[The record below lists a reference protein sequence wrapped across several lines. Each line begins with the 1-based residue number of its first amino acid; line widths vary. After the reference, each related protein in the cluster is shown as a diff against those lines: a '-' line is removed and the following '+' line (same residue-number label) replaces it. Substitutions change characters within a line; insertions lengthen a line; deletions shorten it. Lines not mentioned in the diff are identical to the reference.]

1 MDKEEWNTFAK
12 DYYESQKESSTT
24 IIEDV
29 VAYLKSEDLLP
40 AVSFADVAGGAGRYL
55 PLAKETEQYELI
67 DFSEEMLVYAEHEAQ
82 VLGLNNCQFI
92 LQDFTNFLQE
102 EKTYEVVFSAAN
114 PALVSC
120 EQLEKL
126 RGKAMRACLIL
137 RVVSSEDSVFVPL
150 ERYLGIEESDPNTS
164 STIMDR
170 FETYLSKKHLSYKI
184 TEFTYDS
191 WEEVTASFLQA
202 YYEEMQDDPRFQSA
216 LQELFKKSETIQSTN
231 KLTYRLLTIY

>member
-1 MDKEEWNTFAK
+1 MNLFFR
-12 DYYESQKESSTT
+12 Q
-24 IIEDV
+24 
-29 VAYLKSEDLLP
+29 
-40 AVSFADVAGGAGRYL
+40 R
-55 PLAKETEQYELI
+55 
-67 DFSEEMLVYAEHEAQ
+67 
-82 VLGLNNCQFI
+82 
-92 LQDFTNFLQE
+92 
-102 EKTYEVVFSAAN
+102 N

-170 FETYLSKKHLSYKI
+170 FETYLSKKHLSYKR

-191 WEEVTASFLQA
+191 QEEVTPSFLRA

-216 LQELFKKSETIQSTN
+216 LQELFKNSETIQSTN

>member
-24 IIEDV
+24 IVEDI

-40 AVSFADVAGGAGRYL
+40 AGSFADVAGGAGRYL
-55 PLAKETEQYELI
+55 PLAKEIEQYELI

-92 LQDFTNFLQE
+92 LQDLASFLQE
-102 EKTYEVVFSAAN
+102 EKTYELVFSAAN
-114 PALVSC
+114 PALASC

-126 RGKAMRACLIL
+126 RGKATRACLIL
-137 RVVSSEDSVFVPL
+137 RVVSSEDNVFVPL
-150 ERYLGIEESDPNTS
+150 ERHLGIEESDPNTS
-164 STIMDR
+164 PTIMDR
-170 FETYLSKKHLSYKI
+170 FETYLAKKHLSYKR

-191 WEEVTASFLQA
+191 QEEVTASFLRA

-216 LQELFKKSETIQSTN
+216 LQELFKNSETIQSTN

>member
-24 IIEDV
+24 IVEDI

-40 AVSFADVAGGAGRYL
+40 AGSFADVAGGAGRYL
-55 PLAKETEQYELI
+55 PLAKEIEQYELI

-82 VLGLNNCQFI
+82 VLRLNNCQFI
-92 LQDFTNFLQE
+92 LQDFSNFLQE
-102 EKTYEVVFSAAN
+102 EKTYELVFSAAN

-126 RGKAMRACLIL
+126 RRKATRACLIL
-137 RVVSSEDSVFVPL
+137 RVVSSEDNVFVPL
-150 ERYLGIEESDPNTS
+150 ERHLRIEESDPNTS
-164 STIMDR
+164 PTIMDR
-170 FETYLSKKHLSYKI
+170 FETYLAKKHLSYKR

-191 WEEVTASFLQA
+191 QEEVTASFLRA

-216 LQELFKKSETIQSTN
+216 LQELFKNSETIQSTN

>member
-12 DYYESQKESSTT
+12 DYYDSQKESSTT
-24 IIEDV
+24 IVEDV
-29 VAYLKSEDLLP
+29 VAYLRSEDLLP
-40 AVSFADVAGGAGRYL
+40 AGSFADVAGGAGRYL
-55 PLAKETEQYELI
+55 PLAKEIEHYELI

-92 LQDFTNFLQE
+92 LQDFSNFLQE
-102 EKTYEVVFSAAN
+102 EKTYELVFSAAN

-126 RGKAMRACLIL
+126 RGKATRACLIL
-137 RVVSSEDSVFVPL
+137 RVVSSEDNVFVPL
-150 ERYLGIEESDPNTS
+150 EKHLGIKESDPNTS
-164 STIMDR
+164 PTIMDR
-170 FETYLSKKHLSYKI
+170 FETYLSKKHLSYKR

-191 WEEVTASFLQA
+191 QEEVTPSFLRA

-216 LQELFKKSETIQSTN
+216 LQELFKNSETIQSTN

>member
-24 IIEDV
+24 IVEDI

-40 AVSFADVAGGAGRYL
+40 ASSFADVAGGAGRYL
-55 PLAKETEQYELI
+55 PLAKEIEQYELI

-102 EKTYEVVFSAAN
+102 EKTYELVFSAAN

-126 RGKAMRACLIL
+126 RGKATRACLIL
-137 RVVSSEDSVFVPL
+137 RVVSSEDNVFVPL
-150 ERYLGIEESDPNTS
+150 ERHLGIEESDPNTS
-164 STIMDR
+164 PTIMDR
-170 FETYLSKKHLSYKI
+170 FETYLSKKHLSYKRS
-184 TEFTYDS
+184 EFTYDS
-191 WEEVTASFLQA
+191 QEEVTPSFLRT

-216 LQELFKKSETIQSTN
+216 LQELFKNSETIQSTN

>member
-24 IIEDV
+24 IVEDI

-40 AVSFADVAGGAGRYL
+40 AGSFADVAGGAGRYL
-55 PLAKETEQYELI
+55 PLAKEIEHYELI

-82 VLGLNNCQFI
+82 ILGLNNCQFI

-102 EKTYEVVFSAAN
+102 EKTYELVFSAAN

-126 RGKAMRACLIL
+126 RGKATRACLIL
-137 RVVSSEDSVFVPL
+137 RVVSSEDNVFVPL
-150 ERYLGIEESDPNTS
+150 ERHLGIEESDPNTS
-164 STIMDR
+164 PTIMDR
-170 FETYLSKKHLSYKI
+170 FETYLAKKHLSYKR

-191 WEEVTASFLQA
+191 QEEVTPSFLRA

-216 LQELFKKSETIQSTN
+216 LQELFKNSETIQSTN

>member
-24 IIEDV
+24 IVEDI

-40 AVSFADVAGGAGRYL
+40 AGSFADVAGGAGRYL
-55 PLAKETEQYELI
+55 PLAKEIEKYELI

-92 LQDFTNFLQE
+92 LQDFSNFLQE
-102 EKTYEVVFSAAN
+102 EKTYELVFSAAN

-126 RGKAMRACLIL
+126 RGKATRACLIL
-137 RVVSSEDSVFVPL
+137 RVVSSEDNVFVPL
-150 ERYLGIEESDPNTS
+150 ERHLGIEESDPNTS
-164 STIMDR
+164 PTIMDR
-170 FETYLSKKHLSYKI
+170 FETYLAKKHLSYKR

-191 WEEVTASFLQA
+191 QEEVTPSFLRA

-216 LQELFKKSETIQSTN
+216 LQELFKNSETIQSTN

>member
-1 MDKEEWNTFAK
+1 K

-24 IIEDV
+24 IVEDI

-40 AVSFADVAGGAGRYL
+40 AGSFADVAGGAGRYL
-55 PLAKETEQYELI
+55 PLAKEIEKYELI

-92 LQDFTNFLQE
+92 LQDFSNFLQE
-102 EKTYEVVFSAAN
+102 EKTYELVFSAAN

-126 RGKAMRACLIL
+126 RGKATRACLIL
-137 RVVSSEDSVFVPL
+137 RVVSSEDNVFVPL
-150 ERYLGIEESDPNTS
+150 ERHLGIEESDPNTS
-164 STIMDR
+164 PTIMDR
-170 FETYLSKKHLSYKI
+170 FETYLSKKHLSYKR

-191 WEEVTASFLQA
+191 QEEVTPSFLRA

-216 LQELFKKSETIQSTN
+216 LQELFKNSETIQSTN

>member
-24 IIEDV
+24 IVEDV

-40 AVSFADVAGGAGRYL
+40 AGSFADVAGGAGRYL
-55 PLAKETEQYELI
+55 PLAKEIEKYELI

-82 VLGLNNCQFI
+82 ILGLNNCQFI
-92 LQDFTNFLQE
+92 LKDFTNFLQE
-102 EKTYEVVFSAAN
+102 EKTYELVFSAAN

-120 EQLEKL
+120 EQLEQL

-170 FETYLSKKHLSYKI
+170 FETYLSKKHLSYKR

-191 WEEVTASFLQA
+191 QEEVTPSFLRA

-216 LQELFKKSETIQSTN
+216 LQELFKNSETIQSTN

>member
-24 IIEDV
+24 IVEDV

-40 AVSFADVAGGAGRYL
+40 AGSFADVAGGAGRYL
-55 PLAKETEQYELI
+55 PLAKEIEHYELI

-92 LQDFTNFLQE
+92 LQDFSNFLQE
-102 EKTYEVVFSAAN
+102 EKTYELVFSAAN

-126 RGKAMRACLIL
+126 RGKATRACLIL
-137 RVVSSEDSVFVPL
+137 RVVSSEDNVFVPL
-150 ERYLGIEESDPNTS
+150 EKHLGIKESDPNTS
-164 STIMDR
+164 PTIMDR
-170 FETYLSKKHLSYKI
+170 FETYLSKKHLSYKR

-191 WEEVTASFLQA
+191 QEEVTPSFLRA

-216 LQELFKKSETIQSTN
+216 LQELFKNSETIQSTN